1 LALVAIADEGPSCTS
16 SVDAS
21 PRPSTVARLLSAT
34 CRRPRPRGSGSARS
48 RRCMSLLGHFRLVV
62 RQENRVANDRSES
75 RPVARWDDHNRHRLL
90 WV

>member
-1 LALVAIADEGPSCTS
+1 
-16 SVDAS
+16 
-21 PRPSTVARLLSAT
+21 
-34 CRRPRPRGSGSARS
+34 
-48 RRCMSLLGHFRLVV
+48 MSLLGHFRLVV